1 MELSPNARRIM
12 EMRYSRKDAEGNP
25 TETPEQVV
33 ARLAGSVADVT
44 LGYVTG
50 GSVKAR
56 KAQRDLV
63 YRGYRDML
71 DQRLCFPNSPTWTG
85 AGTPLGQLSACFVLP
100 IEDDLGRERAGIFS
114 TLRDAVLIQQTGGGN
129 GFDFSRLRP
138 RDAIV
143 ARSMGKASGPVG
155 FLEAYDS
162 TFLTIAQGGSRR
174 GANMAVMR
182 ADHPDV
188 RRFIKAKIEEGKIE
202 NFNISV
208 AATDDFMGSVLG
220 KEEFDLRHGGRTYE
234 TIKAYDLFEEIAE
247 AAWAFGDPGLLFID
261 RANRD
266 NPCPLRYTYEAT
278 NPCLTGDA
286 LIATPEGWRRLDTIQ
301 VGDPICTVLGQ
312 GAIKE
317 IEVHENT
324 PVYEVKFSDG
334 GSLRATAAHQFHV
347 RDSRT
352 KFFTPTRLDQ
362 MRPGQWVR
370 VAKAQLPTNQIE
382 PSYCLSQR
390 DLGFIIGV
398 MVGDG
403 SCSPKTLDR
412 NQLSICSHS
421 DEHEWNDV
429 LVAFLEKMGYS
440 VGRDQAAGSNS
451 LKLVPAP
458 SRPFADWYRSLSL
471 GAALAPDKELPEEYI
486 NSNGAFLEGLLDGLF
501 STDGSVNLRSNH
513 PQVRFH
519 TASPKLAEQV
529 RLILLMFGVHARVS
543 QSQRKPHTMAD
554 GREIRYDRPKFD
566 VVISGESFGRFADQ
580 ITLSHP
586 DKQAKLNE
594 ARLRC
599 NFTGGNWAA
608 QVVSIEP
615 GGSETVYDLY
625 EPLSDTWNAQGYIQR
640 GCGEQ
645 WLPPYGSC
653 NLGSIALQRFVRY
666 GSRPASNEPHRAYL
680 DWDALETCI
689 HIAVNFLDDIIDANH
704 YVEGVPELEAT
715 AKAERRIGLGYM
727 GIADAM
733 AMLGI
738 RYGSRDGQDFVSQV
752 TEFLR
757 FHAMKASIRRAAE
770 RGAFPWIEGSIFDPH
785 ILRTHGFGVT
795 VPGMADNFR
804 TWLAPAPIVEHIRGW
819 GRPALDWNEIDE
831 GLKEYGIRNACVLTY
846 APTGTI
852 SNVADCEGSGIECF
866 FAIVF
871 ERKVMESSGSNQVFE
886 TLHYASRLFE
896 DALIECGFDD
906 ERRAAIIEQVA
917 AEGGSC
923 QNVGDLPQWVKD
935 SFVTAAD
942 LTWEEHIR
950 MQAAAQAWV
959 DNSISKTINMPNHAT
974 VDDVKLAYGLAYELG
989 CKGITVYRQGSRSL
1003 EVLSAAKKNPAGEV
1017 ATQVVP
1023 DPQEVVTTLSWP
1035 VITPMAIPRSAEEFG
1050 LPTRTFPVKTA
1061 FGTLQ
1066 VYVTE
1071 HPDHPGRPFDCR
1083 ISIGKHGSD
1092 KNADVEALARMISIS
1107 LRAGVDV
1114 AAVVDQLKGIGGR
1127 SISGFG
1133 PNKVF
1138 SVADG
1143 VGKLLER
1150 LYLTPNVA
1158 TESVYTRPF
1167 GALPIP
1173 TTTNEPIVYDT
1184 HIETGMTCP
1193 NCGVASLVFESG
1205 CLHCDLRLGGC
1216 GEYSGCD

>member
-1 MELSPNARRIM
+1 MD
-12 EMRYSRKDAEGNP
+12 MRYSRKDAQGEP

-33 ARLAGSVADVT
+33 ARVAGSIADVT
-44 LGYVTG
+44 LEYLKG

-63 YRGYRDML
+63 YKSYRDML

-208 AATDDFMGSVLG
+208 AATDEFMGSVLG

-266 NPCPLRYTYEAT
+266 NPCPLHYSYEAT
-278 NPCLTGDA
+278 NP
-286 LIATPEGWRRLDTIQ
+286 
-301 VGDPICTVLGQ
+301 
-312 GAIKE
+312 
-317 IEVHENT
+317 
-324 PVYEVKFSDG
+324 
-334 GSLRATAAHQFHV
+334 
-347 RDSRT
+347 
-352 KFFTPTRLDQ
+352 
-362 MRPGQWVR
+362 
-370 VAKAQLPTNQIE
+370 
-382 PSYCLSQR
+382 
-390 DLGFIIGV
+390 
-398 MVGDG
+398 
-403 SCSPKTLDR
+403 
-412 NQLSICSHS
+412 
-421 DEHEWNDV
+421 
-429 LVAFLEKMGYS
+429 
-440 VGRDQAAGSNS
+440 
-451 LKLVPAP
+451 
-458 SRPFADWYRSLSL
+458 
-471 GAALAPDKELPEEYI
+471 
-486 NSNGAFLEGLLDGLF
+486 
-501 STDGSVNLRSNH
+501 
-513 PQVRFH
+513 
-519 TASPKLAEQV
+519 
-529 RLILLMFGVHARVS
+529 
-543 QSQRKPHTMAD
+543 
-554 GREIRYDRPKFD
+554 
-566 VVISGESFGRFADQ
+566 
-580 ITLSHP
+580 
-586 DKQAKLNE
+586 
-594 ARLRC
+594 
-599 NFTGGNWAA
+599 
-608 QVVSIEP
+608 
-615 GGSETVYDLY
+615 
-625 EPLSDTWNAQGYIQR
+625 
-640 GCGEQ
+640 CGEQ

-653 NLGSIALQRFVRY
+653 NLGSIALQRFVSKD
-666 GSRPASNEPHRAYL
+666 GDSVWL

-689 HIAVNFLDDIIDANH
+689 HTSVNFLDDIIDANA
-704 YVEGVPELEAT
+704 YVEGVPELEQT

-727 GIADAM
+727 GVADAM
-733 AMLGI
+733 AMLGV

-757 FHAMKASIRRAAE
+757 FHAMKASINRAAE

-804 TWLAPAPIVEHIRGW
+804 TWLAPGPIVEHIRGW

-886 TLHYASRLFE
+886 TLNYASRLFE
-896 DALIECGFDD
+896 EALVECGFD
-906 ERRAAIIEQVA
+906 ESRRQAIIEQVA

-923 QNVGDLPQWVKD
+923 QNIGDLPQWVKD
-935 SFVTAAD
+935 SFVVAAD
-942 LTWEEHIR
+942 LTWEEHVR

-974 VDDVKLAYGLAYELG
+974 VADVKLAYGLAYELG

-1003 EVLSAAKKNPAGEV
+1003 EVLSAAKKPAV
-1017 ATQVVP
+1017 AEASVAVHP
-1023 DPQEVVTTLSWP
+1023 DPVEVVSPLSWP

-1150 LYLTPNVA
+1150 LYMAPDEA
-1158 TESVYTRPF
+1158 SESVYTRPY
-1167 GALPIP
+1167 GALP
-1173 TTTNEPIVYDT
+1173 VSKVMHDAA
-1184 HIETGMTCP
+1184 HVETGMTCP
-1193 NCGVASLVFESG
+1193 HCGVASLVFESG
-1205 CLHCDLRLGGC
+1205 CLHCDMRLGGC